1 MKAKISEKGRR
12 LLENPRAANA
22 LIQTILSNTEDF
34 LNGNVLKFD
43 VAAYNNNPGQ
53 AFAVKKISSV
63 NK

>member
-22 LIQTILSNTEDF
+22 LVQAIISNTEDF

-43 VAAYNNNPGQ
+43 VAAYNNIPRQ
-53 AFAVKKISSV
+53 TFAVKKISSI